1 MKPKMTFFILL
12 AALIASLIVSA
23 GSFYLTNQKLSDS
36 ASQLN
41 KNEGLAKAADD
52 RLFHLKGLAIKT
64 QKAEREL
71 GNIDAIFPEDNLQ
84 SEFIDQILKLAEEEK
99 VNIGPEI
106 AFSGGNE
113 VPSPSSQTAPS
124 ELIPSLIGMEVTLP
138 ISGSH
143 KNVMSFIYSIEN
155 FNRLVNIEELVLNSK
170 DQGGNIDGTV
180 TFLILVNQKPATPV
194 AGAKGA
200 KASSGKAS
208 SASGSNSAPSSN
220 ANGVAQ

>member
-1 MKPKMTFFILL
+1 
-12 AALIASLIVSA
+12 
-23 GSFYLTNQKLSDS
+23 
-36 ASQLN
+36 
-41 KNEGLAKAADD
+41 
-52 RLFHLKGLAIKT
+52 
-64 QKAEREL
+64 
-71 GNIDAIFPEDNLQ
+71 
-84 SEFIDQILKLAEEEK
+84 
-99 VNIGPEI
+99 
-106 AFSGGNE
+106 
-113 VPSPSSQTAPS
+113 
-124 ELIPSLIGMEVTLP
+124 MEVTLP